1 MAKEKLNLVDMND
14 DELRSQLAS
23 AEHEYQQMKF
33 DHADKGI
40 ANPMEIRELRRD
52 VARILTEG
60 RRREI
65 APSLSPRQSVREPSA
80 AGCAGPAACRPV
92 HGTHGNPAGSS
103 LRDH

>member
-23 AEHEYQQMKF
+23 AEQEYQQLKF
-33 DHADKGI
+33 DHAAKGI
-40 ANPMEIRELRRD
+40 ANPMEIRELRRN

-65 APSLSPRQSVREPSA
+65 AAMSPDELATR
-80 AGCAGPAACRPV
+80 
-92 HGTHGNPAGSS
+92 TK
-103 LRDH
+103 LRARRSRTR

>member
-23 AEHEYQQMKF
+23 AEHEYQQLKF
-33 DHADKGI
+33 DHAAKGI
-40 ANPMEIRELRRD
+40 ANPMEIRELRRN

-65 APSLSPRQSVREPSA
+65 AAMSPDELATR
-80 AGCAGPAACRPV
+80 
-92 HGTHGNPAGSS
+92 TK
-103 LRDH
+103 LRARRRRTR